1 MTDFGF
7 IRAAAATPVVH
18 VARPVLNAKEIVS
31 LMRGLA
37 GQGVSVAVFPE
48 LSISGYSCGDL
59 FTHGSLVREC
69 EDALAELLVSSA
81 DIGMVAVVG
90 APVRLKGRLFDC
102 GVVIRSG
109 EILGVVP
116 KTCVSSSESR
126 WFSSADVL
134 PEFPLEITLCGQ
146 PEVMMGTG
154 LLFELG
160 GTTFGVE
167 IGGDLYAAVPVS
179 SAQAAEGAQLILNLA
194 ADKEIRGVE
203 QDRRLA
209 VSSCSR
215 RLCAAYVYSSC
226 GYGES
231 TQDAVWAGASI
242 ICENG
247 GILAESRLFQRNAHC
262 TIADVDIDRVEK
274 LRVAEGQFKADAVY
288 GNFCRIYA
296 GEAAETDF
304 SSCLKRDVDPHPFL
318 PAEYGRTMSGLVN
331 ALCTRMEHIGSKKAV
346 LGVSGG
352 LDSTLAL
359 LVVAEAFDAMGLPR
373 ENIIGITMPGF
384 GTSRRTHDNSSLL
397 MEALGISSREI
408 SIVPAVRQHFSDI
421 GHSESVQ
428 DLTYE
433 NSQARERTQI
443 LMDVA
448 GKEGGLV
455 IGTGDLSEL
464 ALGWCTYNG
473 DHMSMYAVNAG
484 IPKTL
489 VHALV
494 EAAAGQEGISAEL
507 SSVLKDIAATPI
519 SPELVP
525 TDDKGEI
532 RQKTED
538 LVGPYELH
546 DFFIYNHL
554 VNGFCPEKLA
564 FLAEKAFEGRY
575 DTDTINHWLESFKRR
590 FRTQQFKRSCL
601 PDGPQ
606 TEAVSLS
613 PRGGWTMPSD
623 I

>member
-18 VARPVLNAKEIVS
+18 AAKPSLNAEEIVS
-31 LMRGLA
+31 LMRELA
-37 GQGVSVAVFPE
+37 GKGVSIAVFPE
-48 LSISGYSCGDL
+48 LSLSGYSCGDL
-59 FTHGSLVREC
+59 FTHGSLVQEC
-69 EDALAELLVSSA
+69 EEALGSILADSAELE
-81 DIGMVAVVG
+81 MTAVVG
-90 APVRLKGRLFDC
+90 APVRFKGRLFDC
-102 GVVIRSG
+102 GIVIRGG

-116 KTCVSSSESR
+116 KTYISGSEQR
-126 WFSSADVL
+126 WFSSADIL
-134 PEFPLEITLCGQ
+134 PEFPIEITLCGQ
-146 PEVMMGTG
+146 SEVMMGTG

-160 GTTFGVE
+160 DTTFGVE
-167 IGGDLYAAVPVS
+167 IGTDLMAAVPMC

-194 ADKEIRGVE
+194 ADKEIRGAAQE
-203 QDRRLA
+203 RKLA

-215 RLCAAYVYSSC
+215 RLRAAYIYSSC

-231 TQDAVWAGASI
+231 TQDAVWAGASL

-247 GILAESRLFQRNAHC
+247 EILEEGKLYQRCSHY
-262 TIADVDIDRVEK
+262 IAADIDIDRLER
-274 LRVAEGQFKADAVY
+274 LRSAEGQFRADAIY
-288 GNFCRIYA
+288 ENYCRIYA
-296 GEAAETDF
+296 GETADTDF
-304 SSCLKRDVDPHPFL
+304 EGFLMRSVSPHPFL
-318 PAEYGRTMSGLVN
+318 PAEYSRTMSGLVN
-331 ALCTRMEHIGSKKAV
+331 ALCTRMEHIGCKKAII
-346 LGVSGG
+346 GVSGG
-352 LDSTLAL
+352 LDSSLAL
-359 LVVAEAFDAMGLPR
+359 LVVTEAFDAMSLPR

-397 MEALGISSREI
+397 MEALGITSREI

-421 GHSESVQ
+421 GHSESTH

-448 GKEGGLV
+448 GKEGGIV

-494 EAAAGQEGISAEL
+494 EAAAEQDGVNPTL

-532 RQKTED
+532 KQKTED

-554 VNGFCPEKLA
+554 VNGFTLEKLA
-564 FLAEKAFEGRY
+564 FMAGKAFEGKY
-575 DTDTINHWLESFKRR
+575 SSDVIEHWLENFRRR
-590 FRTQQFKRSCL
+590 FKTQQFKRSCL

-613 PRGGWTMPSD
+613 PRGGWMMPSD